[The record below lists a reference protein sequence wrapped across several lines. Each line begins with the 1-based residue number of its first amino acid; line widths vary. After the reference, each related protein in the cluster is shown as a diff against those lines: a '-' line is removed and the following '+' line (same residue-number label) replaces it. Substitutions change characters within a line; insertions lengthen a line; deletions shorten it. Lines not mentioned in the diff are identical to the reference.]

1 MNLRKV
7 MGLAAFLVSCGISY
21 GEESFGLNEILERV
35 KISNPSVKI
44 QKLNT
49 EIVEKQKDRALKNY
63 ILPPVKFDDSD
74 EWDVVKK
81 YGLGTKSLE
90 VQMDVFEGGKSV
102 YGYKVLKSQL
112 AKSKNQEILTEIEAQ
127 ENAVAAYFA
136 VLNAQKQ
143 TEITERAMKLL
154 EKQKSRIWDLYS
166 NGKLVPKS
174 EYLKIEAD
182 IENNRVLILENKQEE
197 ENTIGILNR
206 LLGYSL
212 DNNLNLRDFDPE
224 AYLMSKSNI
233 QEKNN
238 KKVENTLLGQNEKH
252 DLDIAEYN
260 VKLAKA
266 ELYPRIYTKYIHDF
280 WERGEDNNKNR
291 DIDEDRF
298 EIGFNWTFEWGGTL
312 DEIASKKKALEQ
324 AQIKYDDN
332 IKGITLEMKNQLNN
346 VKALYGKA
354 QAMKKR
360 VDLLKENTDIDSMR
374 YENELLSTFDYLN
387 SVNSYRDAQEEYY
400 KLQRELVLSVIEY
413 ENLYR

>member
-35 KISNPSVKI
+35 KTSNPSVKI

-127 ENAVAAYFA
+127 ENVVAAYFA

-143 TEITERAMKLL
+143 TEITERAMSLL
-154 EKQKSRIWDLYS
+154 EKQKSRVWDLYS

-212 DNNLNLRDFDPE
+212 DNNLILEDFDPE
-224 AYLMSKSNI
+224 EYLISKSNI

-280 WERGEDNNKNR
+280 WERGEENKNR

-298 EIGFNWTFEWGGTL
+298 EIGFKWTFEWGGTL
-312 DEIASKKKALEQ
+312 DEVASKKKALEQ

-332 IKGITLEMKNQLNN
+332 IKGITLEMKNQLNT

-387 SVNSYRDAQEEYY
+387 SVNSYRTAQEEYY
-400 KLQRELVLSVIEY
+400 KLQRELVLAVIEY

>member
-1 MNLRKV
+1 

-35 KISNPSVKI
+35 KTSNPSVKI

-90 VQMDVFEGGKSV
+90 IQMDVFEGGKSV

-127 ENAVAAYFA
+127 ENVVAAYFA

-143 TEITERAMKLL
+143 TEITERAMSLL
-154 EKQKSRIWDLYS
+154 EKQKSRVWDLYS

-206 LLGYSL
+206 LLGYPL
-212 DNNLNLRDFDPE
+212 DNNLILKDFDPE

-280 WERGEDNNKNR
+280 WERGEENKNR

-298 EIGFNWTFEWGGTL
+298 ELGFYWTFEWGGTL
-312 DEIASKKKALEQ
+312 DEVASKKKALEQ

-332 IKGITLEMKNQLNN
+332 IKGITLEMKNQLNT

-387 SVNSYRDAQEEYY
+387 SVNSYRTAQEEYY

>member
-1 MNLRKV
+1 

-35 KISNPSVKI
+35 KTSNPSVKI

-127 ENAVAAYFA
+127 ENVVAAYFA

-143 TEITERAMKLL
+143 TEITERAMNLL
-154 EKQKSRIWDLYS
+154 EKQKSRVWDLYS

-206 LLGYSL
+206 LLGYPL
-212 DNNLNLRDFDPE
+212 DNNLILKDFNPE

-280 WERGEDNNKNR
+280 WERGEENKNR

-298 EIGFNWTFEWGGTL
+298 ELGFYWTFEWGGTL
-312 DEIASKKKALEQ
+312 DEVASKKKALEQ

-332 IKGITLEMKNQLNN
+332 IKGITLEMKNQLNT

-387 SVNSYRDAQEEYY
+387 SVNSYRNAQEEYY

>member
-1 MNLRKV
+1 

-35 KISNPSVKI
+35 KTSNPSVKI

-127 ENAVAAYFA
+127 ENVVAAYFA

-143 TEITERAMKLL
+143 TEITERAMSLL
-154 EKQKSRIWDLYS
+154 EKQKSRVWDLYS

-212 DNNLNLRDFDPE
+212 DNNLILEDFDPE
-224 AYLMSKSNI
+224 EYLMSKSNI

-252 DLDIAEYN
+252 DLDIAHYN

-266 ELYPRIYTKYIHDF
+266 DLYPTITVGYSKNF
-280 WERGEDNNKNR
+280 WERDKERGWEKT
-291 DIDEDRF
+291 DEDRF
-298 EIGFNWTFEWGGTL
+298 TVGFSWEFEWGATL
-312 DEIASKKKALEQ
+312 DEVKSKEKALEQ
-324 AQIKYDDN
+324 AQIRYEDN
-332 IKGITLEMKNQLNN
+332 MKGITLNMRNQFND
-346 VKALYGKA
+346 VKALYGKSQVMA
-354 QAMKKR
+354 KRLELLEENMK
-360 VDLLKENTDIDSMR
+360 IDSLR
-374 YENELLSTFDYLN
+374 YENELISTFDYLN
-387 SVNSYRDAQEEYY
+387 SVNNYRNAQQEYY
-400 KLQRELVLSVIEY
+400 KIQRDLVLAVIKY
-413 ENLYR
+413 ENLYK

>member
-1 MNLRKV
+1 M
-7 MGLAAFLVSCGISY
+7 
-21 GEESFGLNEILERV
+21 ERV
-35 KISNPSVKI
+35 KTSNPSVKI

-127 ENAVAAYFA
+127 ENVVAAYFA

-143 TEITERAMKLL
+143 TEITERAMSLL
-154 EKQKSRIWDLYS
+154 EKQKSRVWDLYS

-206 LLGYSL
+206 LLGYPL
-212 DNNLNLRDFDPE
+212 DNNLILKDFDPE

-280 WERGEDNNKNR
+280 WERGEENKNR

-298 EIGFNWTFEWGGTL
+298 ELGFYWTFEWGGTL
-312 DEIASKKKALEQ
+312 DEVASKKKALEQ

-332 IKGITLEMKNQLNN
+332 IKGITLEMKNQLNT

-387 SVNSYRDAQEEYY
+387 SVNSYRNAQEEYY

>member
-1 MNLRKV
+1 MNLKKV

-35 KISNPSVKI
+35 KTSNPSVKI

-127 ENAVAAYFA
+127 ENVVAAYFA

-143 TEITERAMKLL
+143 TEITERAMSLL
-154 EKQKSRIWDLYS
+154 EKQKSRVWDLYS

-197 ENTIGILNR
+197 ENTIGVLNR
-206 LLGYSL
+206 LLGYPL
-212 DNNLNLRDFDPE
+212 DNNLILKDFDPE

-280 WERGEDNNKNR
+280 WERGEENKNR

-298 EIGFNWTFEWGGTL
+298 ELGFYWTFEWGGTL
-312 DEIASKKKALEQ
+312 DEVASKKKALEQ

-332 IKGITLEMKNQLNN
+332 IKGITLEMKNQLNT

-387 SVNSYRDAQEEYY
+387 SVNSYRTAQEEYY

>member
-1 MNLRKV
+1 

-35 KISNPSVKI
+35 KTSNPSVKI

-127 ENAVAAYFA
+127 ENVVAAYFA

-143 TEITERAMKLL
+143 TEITERAMNLL
-154 EKQKSRIWDLYS
+154 EKQKSRVWDLYS

-206 LLGYSL
+206 LLGYPL
-212 DNNLNLRDFDPE
+212 DNNLILKDFDPE

-280 WERGEDNNKNR
+280 WERGEENKNR

-298 EIGFNWTFEWGGTL
+298 ELGFYWTFEWGGTL
-312 DEIASKKKALEQ
+312 DEVASKKKALEQ

-332 IKGITLEMKNQLNN
+332 IKGITLEMKNQLNT

-387 SVNSYRDAQEEYY
+387 SVNSYRNAQEEYY

>member
-1 MNLRKV
+1 MDLRKLV
-7 MGLAAFLVSCGISY
+7 GITAFLAVCGA
-21 GEESFGLNEILERV
+21 SFGAETLGLNEILDRA
-35 KISNPSVKI
+35 KTSNPNVKI
-44 QKLNT
+44 QKIST
-49 EIVEKQKDRALKNY
+49 EEMRKQKDKAWKNY
-63 ILPPVKFDDSD
+63 VLPPISLSDSD

-81 YGLGTKSLE
+81 YGLGVKSLSID
-90 VQMDVFEGGKSV
+90 MNVFEGGKSI

-112 AKSKNQEILTEIEAQ
+112 AKSENQEILTEIGAQ
-127 ENAVAAYFA
+127 EQAVAAYFA

-143 TEITERAMKLL
+143 TEITERAIKLL
-154 EKQKSRIWDLYS
+154 EKQKARVWDLYS

-182 IENNRVLILENKQEE
+182 IENSKVSILENRQEE
-197 ENTIGILNR
+197 ENTMGILNKI
-206 LLGYSL
+206 LGYPL
-212 DNNLNLRDFDPE
+212 DNNLNLKDFDPE

-260 VKLAKA
+260 VKLAQA
-266 ELYPRIYTKYIHDF
+266 ELYPTIKVGYSHNF
-280 WERGEDNNKNR
+280 WERDRERGWEKTE
-291 DIDEDRF
+291 EDRVTL
-298 EIGFNWTFEWGGTL
+298 GFSWTFEWGGTL

-332 IKGITLEMKNQLNN
+332 IKGITLEMRNQLNT
-346 VKALYGKA
+346 VEALYGKV

-360 VDLLKENTDIDSMR
+360 VDLLKENTNIDSMR

-387 SVNSYRDAQEEYY
+387 SVDNYRNAQEQYY
-400 KLQRELVLSVIEY
+400 RTQRDLVLAVIRY

>member
-1 MNLRKV
+1 M
-7 MGLAAFLVSCGISY
+7 FLEDC
-21 GEESFGLNEILERV
+21 
-35 KISNPSVKI
+35 
-44 QKLNT
+44 
-49 EIVEKQKDRALKNY
+49 
-63 ILPPVKFDDSD
+63 
-74 EWDVVKK
+74 
-81 YGLGTKSLE
+81 
-90 VQMDVFEGGKSV
+90 
-102 YGYKVLKSQL
+102 
-112 AKSKNQEILTEIEAQ
+112 
-127 ENAVAAYFA
+127 
-136 VLNAQKQ
+136 
-143 TEITERAMKLL
+143 
-154 EKQKSRIWDLYS
+154 
-166 NGKLVPKS
+166 
-174 EYLKIEAD
+174 
-182 IENNRVLILENKQEE
+182 LILENKQEE

-212 DNNLNLRDFDPE
+212 DNNLILEDFDPE
-224 AYLMSKSNI
+224 EYLISKSNI

-280 WERGEDNNKNR
+280 WERGEENKNR

-298 EIGFNWTFEWGGTL
+298 EIGFKWTFEWGGTL
-312 DEIASKKKALEQ
+312 DEVASKKKALEQ

-332 IKGITLEMKNQLNN
+332 IKGITLEMKNQLNT

-387 SVNSYRDAQEEYY
+387 SVNSYRTAQEEYY
-400 KLQRELVLSVIEY
+400 KLQRELVLAVIDY

>member
-35 KISNPSVKI
+35 KTSNPSVKI

-90 VQMDVFEGGKSV
+90 VQMDIFEGGKSV

-127 ENAVAAYFA
+127 ENVVAAYFA

-143 TEITERAMKLL
+143 TEITERAMSLL
-154 EKQKSRIWDLYS
+154 EKQKSRVWDLYS

-206 LLGYSL
+206 LLGYPL
-212 DNNLNLRDFDPE
+212 DNNLILKDFDPE

-280 WERGEDNNKNR
+280 WERGEENKNR

-298 EIGFNWTFEWGGTL
+298 ELGFYWTFEWGGTL
-312 DEIASKKKALEQ
+312 DEVASKKKALEQ

-332 IKGITLEMKNQLNN
+332 IKGITLEMKNQLNT

-387 SVNSYRDAQEEYY
+387 SVNSYRNAQEEYY

>member
-1 MNLRKV
+1 

-35 KISNPSVKI
+35 KTSNPSVKI

-90 VQMDVFEGGKSV
+90 VQMDIFEGGKSV

-127 ENAVAAYFA
+127 ENVVAAYFA

-143 TEITERAMKLL
+143 TEITERAMNLL
-154 EKQKSRIWDLYS
+154 EKQKSRVWDLYS

-197 ENTIGILNR
+197 ENTIGVLNR
-206 LLGYSL
+206 LLGYPL
-212 DNNLNLRDFDPE
+212 DNNLILKDFDPE

-280 WERGEDNNKNR
+280 WERGEENKNR

-298 EIGFNWTFEWGGTL
+298 ELGFYWTFEWGGTL
-312 DEIASKKKALEQ
+312 DEVASKKKALEQ

-332 IKGITLEMKNQLNN
+332 IKGITLEMKNQLNT

-387 SVNSYRDAQEEYY
+387 SVNSYRTAQEEYY
-400 KLQRELVLSVIEY
+400 KLQRELVLAVIEY

>member
-1 MNLRKV
+1 

-35 KISNPSVKI
+35 KTSNPSVKI

-90 VQMDVFEGGKSV
+90 VQMDIFEGGKSV

-127 ENAVAAYFA
+127 ENVVAAYFA

-143 TEITERAMKLL
+143 TEITERAMSLL
-154 EKQKSRIWDLYS
+154 EKQKSRVWDLYS

-206 LLGYSL
+206 LLGYPL
-212 DNNLNLRDFDPE
+212 DNNLILKDFDPE

-266 ELYPRIYTKYIHDF
+266 ELYPRIYTCLLYTSDAA
-280 WERGEDNNKNR
+280 
-291 DIDEDRF
+291 DE
-298 EIGFNWTFEWGGTL
+298 L
-312 DEIASKKKALEQ
+312 
-324 AQIKYDDN
+324 
-332 IKGITLEMKNQLNN
+332 
-346 VKALYGKA
+346 
-354 QAMKKR
+354 
-360 VDLLKENTDIDSMR
+360 
-374 YENELLSTFDYLN
+374 
-387 SVNSYRDAQEEYY
+387 
-400 KLQRELVLSVIEY
+400 
-413 ENLYR
+413 

>member
-1 MNLRKV
+1 

-35 KISNPSVKI
+35 KTSNPSVKI

-90 VQMDVFEGGKSV
+90 VQMDIFEGGKSV

-127 ENAVAAYFA
+127 ENVIAAYFA

-143 TEITERAMKLL
+143 TEITERAMNLL
-154 EKQKSRIWDLYS
+154 EKQKSRVWDLYS

-206 LLGYSL
+206 LLGYPL
-212 DNNLNLRDFDPE
+212 DNNLILKDFDPE

-238 KKVENTLLGQNEKH
+238 KRVENTLLGQNEKH

-280 WERGEDNNKNR
+280 WERGEENKNR

-298 EIGFNWTFEWGGTL
+298 ELGFYWTFEWGGTL
-312 DEIASKKKALEQ
+312 DEVASKKKALEQ

-332 IKGITLEMKNQLNN
+332 IKGITLEMKNQLNT

-387 SVNSYRDAQEEYY
+387 SVNSYRNAQEEYY

>member
-1 MNLRKV
+1 MELRKLV
-7 MGLAAFLVSCGISY
+7 GITAFLTVCGVSFGA
-21 GEESFGLNEILERV
+21 ESFGLNEILERV
-35 KISNPSVKI
+35 KTSNPSVKI

-49 EIVEKQKDRALKNY
+49 EIVEKQKNRALKNY
-63 ILPPVKFDDSD
+63 VLPPVKFDDSD

-112 AKSKNQEILTEIEAQ
+112 AKSKNQEILTEIDAQ
-127 ENAVAAYFA
+127 EEVIAAYFSI
-136 VLNAQKQ
+136 LNAQKQ
-143 TEITERAMKLL
+143 TDITERAMKLL

-212 DNNLNLRDFDPE
+212 DNNLILEDFDPE
-224 AYLMSKSNI
+224 EYLISKSNI

-280 WERGEDNNKNR
+280 WESDREEKHR
-291 DIDEDRF
+291 EIKEDRF
-298 EIGFNWTFEWGGTL
+298 ELGFYWTFEWGGTL
-312 DEIASKKKALEQ
+312 DEVASKKKALEQ

-332 IKGITLEMKNQLNN
+332 IKGITLEMKNQLNT

-387 SVNSYRDAQEEYY
+387 SVNSYRTAQEEYY
-400 KLQRELVLSVIEY
+400 KLQRELVLAVIEY